1 MAEYIYA
8 KHFRNLKEFTI
19 TKIYAPYRNGGL
31 EIDGMF
37 VPRTF
42 KYSKGKIMEEKWVG
56 ETGSRKPELQE
67 TDIKIDKDFFFTYKK
82 VFDVQLSTPVEVEL
96 DGKKGTEF
104 VIKGLGFSKVKDM
117 LREDFDLKIPMVTR
131 DVKGEDGT
139 VTAEEKEAFD
149 WEDSVYQSLE
159 GKSYKM
165 KVTGQM
171 LDTRYQ
177 YKLISDA
184 KPASEPVEE
193 KETVDSVEDL
203 LPF

>member
-1 MAEYIYA
+1 
-8 KHFRNLKEFTI
+8 
-19 TKIYAPYRNGGL
+19 
-31 EIDGMF
+31 
-37 VPRTF
+37 
-42 KYSKGKIMEEKWVG
+42 
-56 ETGSRKPELQE
+56 
-67 TDIKIDKDFFFTYKK
+67 
-82 VFDVQLSTPVEVEL
+82 VEL

-104 VIKGLGFSKVKDM
+104 VIKGLGSGKVKDM

-165 KVTGQM
+165 KVVGKM
-171 LDTRYQ
+171 LDTRYN
-177 YKLISDA
+177 YKLISDT

-193 KETVDSVEDL
+193 TVESVEDL